1 MWPLQDDGDGGIIN
15 VESFLELHPNPEAT
29 CNTVHWLSSTTLVV
43 GSAKNS
49 VVSLWRVADTAECL
63 QTVKIIS
70 KQESGSTENYLHMA
84 VQPEAGIIVLASAK
98 SPAVYALHINNTADS
113 VTFDYLAEF
122 AVGMPILSLAADY
135 MPSHDSDA
143 LQLYCVQERGIQM
156 YTLNLAQ
163 CQPTPLLKAPSSGLS
178 EAASALP
185 VLGSQTQ
192 PSESQPA
199 QPRQSESELSTTADL
214 QKASNQHEASA
225 QADEPQQSLQEAAGS
240 LPGLP
245 MPISTRPALS
255 LPDQPKLLTPKHLMQ
270 HAKRSASQQ
279 SISSLTGQQ
288 TPKSEQ
294 ASSSQAWDSLSN
306 MAGEVHRSAGAAP
319 GSARSQV
326 DNTDAVSTTS
336 TQGSLLT
343 PGDLSRPASAMS
355 NSAVPPSA
363 AVLDAILK
371 QKSPA
376 ASPAGSR
383 SSTPPPTMPALPSAA
398 YLTPEQYSGGPAA
411 PPPASDAAAPATP
424 ASPTPS
430 AANDSSRNLFAE
442 HLPNQAASPAQDSSS
457 VKLLQR
463 QAAPESGSDPM
474 PSASR
479 ETSSA
484 FEQPL
489 DLLPVSNAAPLSPP
503 SALQQLDPAS
513 AEGST
518 SQAQQQQRGQ
528 SQQAQQQQL
537 SGPSLQSPVEPS
549 QQAELSE
556 GSVRRVVDA
565 VAERTLAQQKRM
577 LSYLHDGHREMLRII
592 KADIA
597 KEGKRLQA
605 AIEAQVADPLKPIV
619 L

>member
-1 MWPLQDDGDGGIIN
+1 MWPLRDDGNGGIIN
-15 VESFLELHPNPEAT
+15 MESFLEFHANPEAA
-29 CNTVHWLSSTTLVV
+29 CNTVHWLSSTTIVV

-49 VVSLWRVADTAECL
+49 IVSLWRVSDTAECL

-98 SPAVYALHINNTADS
+98 SPAVYALHINNTADT
-113 VTFDYLAEF
+113 VTLDYLAEF

-143 LQLYCVQERGIQM
+143 VQLYCVQEKGIQM

-163 CQPTPLLKAPSSGLS
+163 CQPTPLFKAPSSALS

-185 VLGSQTQ
+185 VLGSQNQ
-192 PSESQPA
+192 PSESQLAEP
-199 QPRQSESELSTTADL
+199 QHSESQLSTPADP
-214 QKASNQHEASA
+214 QKASSQHGASA
-225 QADEPQQSLQEAAGS
+225 QADQQQQSLQEAAGS

-245 MPISTRPALS
+245 MRISTRPAVS

-288 TPKSEQ
+288 TPKSER

-306 MAGEVHRSAGAAP
+306 MGGEVPRSAGTAP
-319 GSARSQV
+319 GSTRSQV

-355 NSAVPPSA
+355 NSAGLPSA
-363 AVLDAILK
+363 AALDAILK

-383 SSTPPPTMPALPSAA
+383 SSTPPPSTPALPSAA

-411 PPPASDAAAPATP
+411 PPASDDAAPATP
-424 ASPTPS
+424 ASPTAA

-442 HLPNQAASPAQDSSS
+442 HLPNQAASPVQDSSS

-463 QAAPESGSDPM
+463 QVAAEADSDPM

-489 DLLPVSNAAPLSPP
+489 DLLPVSNAATLSPP
-503 SALQQLDPAS
+503 SAVQQLDPAS

-537 SGPSLQSPVEPS
+537 SAPSLQSPAEPS

-577 LSYLHDGHREMLRII
+577 LGYLHDGHREMLRII

-605 AIEAQVADPLKPIV
+605 AIEAQVADPLKLIA